1 MAQETDGIK
10 NNHSECKEVIKG
22 CNNEPWYKFS
32 AEKGKFMLG
41 LMISI
46 TVFGVYMKRPSI
58 KLNMD
63 SLGTGAYVRCAGSLN
78 GNDIDIGSC
87 RTYFEGYLPVRID
100 KTNNLPR
107 IVPVEMIA
115 NTYLL
120 TNKVLREKGQE
131 VLKPLVELTNG
142 KIAIDEDGS
151 VLAEMT
157 TDATS
162 NALLKNTAIASGKS
176 VSVKTDS

>member
-22 CNNEPWYKFS
+22 CNNEPW
-32 AEKGKFMLG
+32 
-41 LMISI
+41 
-46 TVFGVYMKRPSI
+46 
-58 KLNMD
+58 
-63 SLGTGAYVRCAGSLN
+63 